1 MRRTAVIAILIIIV
15 LFLFSFG
22 SSFILKNVDL
32 QDQIAIIPISGA
44 LVMGNGDGIISQPH
58 MSSDTLVEY
67 IESADANKNVKAI
80 ILEINSPGGTALAS
94 KEVAHAVKRVNKP
107 VIALIREVGASG
119 AYWVAS
125 SSDVI
130 VADEVSI
137 TGSIGVIGSYLEFSG
152 LMELYGVDY
161 ERLVGGK
168 YKDMGSSY
176 KDLTPEERTLLQ
188 KKINLIHELFI
199 QEVKTNRNIPEGEWR
214 EGLFY
219 LGSEAKELGL
229 IDVLGGRDKAISI
242 AKERAGIKDAE
253 LVVLRQEVP
262 LIDRLRSLATH
273 IGYGM
278 GMSFKFKSDSET
290 QILLQ

>member
-1 MRRTAVIAILIIIV
+1 MRRSAIVAILIIIV
-15 LFLFSFG
+15 LFLISFG

-32 QDQIAIIPISGA
+32 QDQIVIIPITGA
-44 LVMGNGDGIISQPH
+44 LVMSNGDSLISQPH
-58 MSSDTLVEY
+58 MSSDTILEY
-67 IESADANKNVKAI
+67 IQSADANKNIKAI

-94 KEVAHAVKRVNKP
+94 KEVADAVKETNKP
-107 VIALIREVGASG
+107 VIAFIREVGASG

-152 LMELYGVDY
+152 LMDQYGVEY

-168 YKDMGSSY
+168 YKDMGSNY
-176 KDLTPEERTLLQ
+176 RGLTSDEKVLLQ
-188 KKINLIHELFI
+188 NKINLIHELFI
-199 QEVKTNRNIPEGEWR
+199 QEVKKNRNIPEGEWR

-219 LGSEAKELGL
+219 LGSEAKQLGL
-229 IDVLGGRDKAISI
+229 IDVLGGRDDAIRI
-242 AKERAGIKDAE
+242 AKERAGIKDAK
-253 LVVLRQEVP
+253 LVVLRPEVP
-262 LIDRLRSLATH
+262 LFDRLRSLATH

-278 GMSFKFKSDSET
+278 GMSFKFKSDSDN